1 MVRNGVADRFL
12 ACGVLD
18 HGFARIRSDD
28 GTPPKRLRADCL
40 HRRRLLGG
48 IARVAPRT
56 VTAARHRP
64 RAPTRA
70 DRGQSPLGEGP
81 TVALLQQIFEVDP
94 LACPCCYGAMGIVAF
109 ITQTS
114 VIDQILTHLRSRASR
129 GARAGAGIPPSNAG
143 PPEPR
148 HVTRRA
154 PVHKRHAAARQEAL
168 ARSAIT
174 LYARWRVDPPRLKV
188 LSRSTCT

>member
-109 ITQTS
+109 ITQMS
-114 VIDQILTHLRSRASR
+114 VIDQILPHL
-129 GARAGAGIPPSNAG
+129 GGGIPPSTRARPSRDTSCAAHPSTKG
-143 PPEPR
+143 TPPP
-148 HVTRRA
+148 VRR
-154 PVHKRHAAARQEAL
+154 
-168 ARSAIT
+168 
-174 LYARWRVDPPRLKV
+174 RWQGRR
-188 LSRSTCT
+188 SRSTLDGESTHLD